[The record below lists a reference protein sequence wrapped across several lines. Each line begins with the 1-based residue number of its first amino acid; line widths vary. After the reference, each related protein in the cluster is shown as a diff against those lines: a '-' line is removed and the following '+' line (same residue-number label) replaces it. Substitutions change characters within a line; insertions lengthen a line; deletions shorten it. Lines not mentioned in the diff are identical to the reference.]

1 MRRPVSGYDYAR
13 AYAHRGDALLDL
25 GIQAEA
31 LLTFERALNFDP
43 DYLAA
48 HLGRARALAMMQQHQ
63 AALQIYQRLMTEPT
77 KLKMDSL
84 TLGRVQDAIA
94 EIERVQASQ
103 TTASA
108 KKPRGFRL
116 RSLAHRIHLP
126 KIETRWYW
134 RAIPVLTVAMAAALL
149 GPWMED
155 EAVRQG
161 FIQASDIQSL
171 REDRDLAVPGDAAF
185 AQEPRLQSPG
195 QGVPASVQFAQ
206 SVDLAEAAISG
217 ATTLRFRP
225 HAHSGQ
231 QFPANKAVRPLDG
244 SQRERLVD
252 YIVEQF
258 SSKPG
263 VARAVVQEAVIVG
276 KQLHIDPLLLL
287 AIIAVESRFD
297 PMAQSSKGAKGLMQV
312 HTAVHSARF
321 DPFGGSAA
329 AFDFG
334 ANIRIGAQILQEH
347 LGRHGSVDLALKHY
361 VGAARMAHDQGYAT
375 KVRKERLKLEQVWA
389 QPLPSPSSTIS
400 RR

>member
-1 MRRPVSGYDYAR
+1 MGLQAKSLQTRSTRSHRAAKTPVEQFMRRP
-13 AYAHRGDALLDL
+13 LDL

-217 ATTLRFRP
+217 ATTL
-225 HAHSGQ
+225 
-231 QFPANKAVRPLDG
+231 NKAVRPLDG

-347 LGRHGSVDLALKHY
+347 LSRHGSVDLALKHY